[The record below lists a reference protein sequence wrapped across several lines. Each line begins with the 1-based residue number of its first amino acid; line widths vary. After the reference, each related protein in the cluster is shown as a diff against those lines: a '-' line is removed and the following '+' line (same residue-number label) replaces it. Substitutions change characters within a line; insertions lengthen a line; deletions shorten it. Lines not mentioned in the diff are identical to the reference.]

1 MTTASH
7 STSSP
12 NNGVDVL
19 AIDDNR
25 NNLLLLCGMLKER
38 GFRVRPATSGK
49 LGLQAAK
56 FMPPD
61 VILLDV
67 NMPDM
72 DGYEVC
78 RELKQSEVLKQ
89 IPVIF
94 LSALGESMDKLRA
107 FESGGFDYITKPFKV
122 EEVAARIDTQVTI
135 RRLRQDLQKR
145 YEELQEA
152 EQLRDKLVNLIVHDL
167 RNPLGVVLT
176 SLDYILYR
184 NNLNSSDAQLLDSAL
199 GQANLMNGMIDDML
213 DIGRLEGNKMPIKA
227 AEQDIP
233 AVLEEAR
240 ASVAL
245 RGQRLMLDLFA
256 APGTAVFDRELVRR
270 VLTNLIGNAAK
281 FTPEGGTI
289 QISVKEAAEGTRF
302 EVRDSGPG
310 IPAEY
315 HERIFEKFGR
325 VEAAQSLKGRSTG
338 LGLTFCRLAVE
349 AHGGRIGVESEVG
362 QGSLFWFTLPK
373 QRASLSEAA

>member
-7 STSSP
+7 STSSR

-107 FESGGFDYITKPFKV
+107 FESGGFDYITKPFKI

-289 QISVKEAAEGTRF
+289 EISVKEAAEGTRF

>member
-7 STSSP
+7 STSSR

-107 FESGGFDYITKPFKV
+107 FESGGFDYITKPFKI

-184 NNLNSSDAQLLDSAL
+184 NNLNSSDVQLLDSAL

-213 DIGRLEGNKMPIKA
+213 HIGRLEGNKMPIKA

-289 QISVKEAAEGTRF
+289 EISVKEAAEGTRF

>member
-7 STSSP
+7 STSSR

-107 FESGGFDYITKPFKV
+107 FESGGFDYITKPFKI

-184 NNLNSSDAQLLDSAL
+184 NNLNSSDVQLLDSAL

-289 QISVKEAAEGTRF
+289 EISVKEAAEGTRF